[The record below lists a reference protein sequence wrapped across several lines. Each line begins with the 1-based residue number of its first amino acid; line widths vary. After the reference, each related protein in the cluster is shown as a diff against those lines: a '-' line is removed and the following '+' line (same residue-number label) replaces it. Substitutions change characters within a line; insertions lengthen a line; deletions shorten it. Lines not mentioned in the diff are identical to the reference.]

1 MKTCRAIQSWAIA
14 CVGLPALAF
23 AADYE
28 YAVNPA
34 DTNTI
39 TITLYTGAG
48 GAVAIPA
55 AIDGKSVTILG
66 AGAFSVASLTEVTIP
81 DSVET
86 IAQGA
91 FQPGRRTALA
101 RVAMG
106 TGVTNVEQNAFAS
119 CTNLSEV
126 LIGPA
131 VRTIG
136 DQAFAHCSAL
146 TNVALPDSLEA
157 ISRETFY
164 ECGKLAQ
171 VTFGTNVASIGYQA
185 FYGCAQLAEVVL
197 PDSVAT
203 LEGYSFAYCSS
214 LRAAAIGAGT
224 TNIGGSSFAYCT
236 NLTGATFGPG
246 LRTIEAYAFYFTA
259 LTEVVI
265 PDGVTWIEPT
275 AFENCYALA
284 NLVIGNG
291 VTNGLWLQFSGYS
304 ALTNLVVGDGIPEI
318 PVNAFSGCA
327 QLAQV
332 VVGAG
337 VASIGWSAFNNCAAL
352 QGMFFGGN
360 APTYEDEFFG
370 EESQATV
377 YYLAGTTGWG
387 ETYAGRPTALWLPET
402 GAASI
407 SALADEV
414 AFDIAWANGQ
424 TVVVEACASITNQ
437 IWLPVATNVI
447 AGGTS
452 RFSESGLVPERYYR
466 LREP

>member
-1 MKTCRAIQSWAIA
+1 MAVAGAW
-14 CVGLPALAF
+14 LPALAL

-34 DTNTI
+34 DTNTV
-39 TITLYTGAG
+39 TITLYTGTG
-48 GAVAIPA
+48 GAVDIPA
-55 AIDGKSVTILG
+55 TIDGKTVTILG
-66 AGAFSVASLTEVTIP
+66 SGSFSVPSLTAVTIP

-86 IAQGA
+86 IAMGA
-91 FQPGRRTALA
+91 FQPGRHTALA

-106 TGVTNVEQNAFAS
+106 TGVTNVESAAFAS

-126 LIGPA
+126 LFGPA

-146 TNVALPDSLEA
+146 TNAALPDSLES

-171 VTFGTNVASIGYQA
+171 VAFGTNVAAIGYQA
-185 FYGCAQLAEVVL
+185 FYGCSRLAEVAL
-197 PDSVAT
+197 PDRVAT
-203 LEGYSFAYCSS
+203 LEGYAFAYCSS
-214 LRAAAIGAGT
+214 LRFAAIGAGT
-224 TNIGGSSFAYCT
+224 TNIGGNSFAYCT
-236 NLTGATFGPG
+236 NLTEATFGAG
-246 LRTIEAYAFYFTA
+246 LRTIEAYAFAFTA
-259 LTEVVI
+259 LTNVVI
-265 PDGVTWIEPT
+265 PDGVVWIEPT
-275 AFENCYALA
+275 AFESCTALA
-284 NLVIGNG
+284 NLIIGNG
-291 VTNGLWLQFSGYS
+291 VTNGLWLQFSGYA
-304 ALTNLVVGDGIPEI
+304 ALTNLVIGDGIPDV

-332 VVGAG
+332 VVGSG
-337 VASIGWSAFNNCAAL
+337 VAGIGWSAFNNCAAL
-352 QGMFFGGN
+352 QGIYFRGD

-370 EESQATV
+370 DGSQATV

-387 ETYAGRPTALWLPET
+387 ETYAGRPTAPWLPET

-407 SALADEV
+407 SALADEI
-414 AFDIAWANGQ
+414 AFDIVWADGQ
-424 TVVVEACASITNQ
+424 SVVIEACDSITNQ
-437 IWLPVATNVI
+437 VWVPVATNVI

-452 RFSESGLVPERYYR
+452 RFSESGLAPERYYR

>member
-1 MKTCRAIQSWAIA
+1 MRALGVAL
-14 CVGLPALAF
+14 LPAMVL

-28 YAVNPA
+28 YSVNPA
-34 DTNTI
+34 DTI

-203 LEGYSFAYCSS
+203 LEG
-214 LRAAAIGAGT
+214 
-224 TNIGGSSFAYCT
+224 
-236 NLTGATFGPG
+236 
-246 LRTIEAYAFYFTA
+246 
-259 LTEVVI
+259 
-265 PDGVTWIEPT
+265 
-275 AFENCYALA
+275 
-284 NLVIGNG
+284 
-291 VTNGLWLQFSGYS
+291 
-304 ALTNLVVGDGIPEI
+304 
-318 PVNAFSGCA
+318 
-327 QLAQV
+327 
-332 VVGAG
+332 
-337 VASIGWSAFNNCAAL
+337 
-352 QGMFFGGN
+352 
-360 APTYEDEFFG
+360 
-370 EESQATV
+370 
-377 YYLAGTTGWG
+377 
-387 ETYAGRPTALWLPET
+387 
-402 GAASI
+402 
-407 SALADEV
+407 
-414 AFDIAWANGQ
+414 
-424 TVVVEACASITNQ
+424 
-437 IWLPVATNVI
+437 
-447 AGGTS
+447 
-452 RFSESGLVPERYYR
+452 
-466 LREP
+466 